1 MICLY
6 AQSLYETST
15 SYRKVLGLNWKTDCD
30 KFIFDLG
37 VIYDATKDLHVAER
51 NILQIAVVFR
61 PIGVN
66 IAYCIAAQTFISRS
80 LPEKN

>member
-6 AQSLYETST
+6 TQSLYETST

-37 VIYDATKDLHVAER
+37 VIYDAAKDLHVTKR
-51 NILQIAVVFR
+51 NILQIAAVFR
-61 PIGVN
+61 HIGVN
-66 IAYCIAAQTFISRS
+66 IAYCIAAQTFI
-80 LPEKN
+80 